1 MKGKNMVI
9 KRHFK
14 KLITTTLVGITVLT
28 PINKLSYAQSKNLI
42 FNNINIEQGI
52 SQSTIEDIFQDSEG
66 YIWLGTNDGLNR
78 YNGYEFKIYNYEEY
92 QNSISHNGITDITED
107 KYGNIWVNTVSG
119 VNKINKKTEKISNYT
134 EINGKIKEDSTTEI
148 IVTKDNNI
156 LVGTYEGLN
165 IYNAKEDRFDI
176 ILEQKDGILSSCIYS
191 IDEDIN
197 GNIWIGT
204 ELGLNKLSKD
214 FKVLE
219 TYTSESEIYNIF
231 CDDENGFVWAG
242 SDSSG
247 LLKID
252 TKTKEVTQYINDIE
266 DENSIPANQVGAI
279 IRDIKGNLW
288 VGTTNGLARYNE
300 KNDSFDV
307 YKNKVYDKNSLV
319 YNDVRSIIEDR
330 EGVLWVGTYS
340 GISIFDTESSI
351 KYYNAGLDDGYLL
364 SENMVHG
371 IYEDDEGYLWIGSR
385 TKGVNIIDRENN
397 TSKSIN
403 MENNNVIQSNSINDI
418 TGYKDFIFVAT
429 DAGVLKIN
437 KKENTIQ
444 NYNLEDGLIGE
455 NVKDIFV
462 CDKNYLWIG
471 STNGLNLLDI
481 ENDKIIDMTDYVDEG
496 SYVRYVYQGQDG
508 SYYIGFLRDGG
519 LGIIEPN
526 SKETKYYK
534 NIPNDKTSISSNRI
548 RYINEDSKGNIWIG
562 TSYGL
567 NKYDPKTKVFK
578 RYTTSDGIANNTIY
592 GVLVDDND
600 NIWVSTNKG
609 ISQIDT
615 KNNTVNNL
623 SVTDGL
629 QGNEFNGNAAFKSK
643 SGELFFGGING
654 LNAFYS
660 EDVNS
665 INNKSKVIFDGFK
678 VNDKDYLDINGLKF
692 DNNTEN
698 IKIKFFTPVYS
709 SNKNISYEYELI
721 GSNSSKA
728 TTKENYVIYNDLLP
742 GKYTFKVR
750 AVDSRGD
757 ISDSETMEFSIKY
770 PFWMSPIACFIYLV
784 IAILFII
791 NNKYK
796 LKYLDRLVKSR
807 TKELEEQMIK
817 NEELYN
823 NNIKIEENKN
833 KYLVN
838 LSHELRTPLNV
849 ISSTNQLLL
858 ELSKKD
864 NIKSDKLAY
873 YIDIS
878 ERNCNRL
885 LNLVNNILDNTKLQ
899 SKMYTLNLKEVD
911 IIYLVEETSLTLIDY
926 IKSKSIE
933 LIIDPEV
940 EEKIILCDDYE
951 IERCIVN
958 LVSNA
963 AKFTPEGGN
972 ITITIK
978 DLDDKV
984 MISVLDTG
992 VGIEEKYHKTI
1003 FDRFNQVD
1011 NDESKGGSGL
1021 GLSITSKIVELHKGE
1036 IYVESKVGEG
1046 SNFVIILPVDPNK
1059 E

>member
-1 MKGKNMVI
+1 MVI
-9 KRHFK
+9 KRNFK

-52 SQSTIEDIFQDSEG
+52 SQSTIEAIFQDSEG

-119 VNKINKKTEKISNYT
+119 VNKINKKTEEISNDT

-165 IYNAKEDRFDI
+165 IYNAKEDRFDV
-176 ILEQKDGILSSCIYS
+176 ILEEKDGILSSCIYS

-219 TYTSESEIYNIF
+219 TYPSESEIYNIF

-252 TKTKEVTQYINDIE
+252 TKTKEVKQYINNIE
-266 DENSIPANQVGAI
+266 DLNSLPANQVGAI
-279 IRDIKGNLW
+279 IRDSKGNLW

-371 IYEDDEGYLWIGSR
+371 IYEDDEGYLWVGSR

-397 TSKSIN
+397 TSKSIS

-496 SYVRYVYQGQDG
+496 SYVKYIYQGQDG

-534 NIPNDKTSISSNRI
+534 NIPNDKTSISSNRV

-654 LNAFYS
+654 LNAFYP

-757 ISDSETMEFSIKY
+757 ISDSETIEFSIKY

>member
-1 MKGKNMVI
+1 MVI

-252 TKTKEVTQYINDIE
+252 KNTKEVTQYINDIE
-266 DENSIPANQVGAI
+266 DENSIPANQVGVI
-279 IRDIKGNLW
+279 IRDSKGNLW

-534 NIPNDKTSISSNRI
+534 NIPNDKTSISSNRV

-757 ISDSETMEFSIKY
+757 ISDSETIEFFIKY

-940 EEKIILCDDYE
+940 EEKVILCDDYE

>member
-1 MKGKNMVI
+1 MVI

-42 FNNINIEQGI
+42 FKNINIEQGI

-252 TKTKEVTQYINDIE
+252 TKTKEVKQYINNIE
-266 DENSIPANQVGAI
+266 DLNSLPANQVGAI
-279 IRDIKGNLW
+279 IRDSKGNLW

-319 YNDVRSIIEDR
+319 YNDVGSIIEDR

-371 IYEDDEGYLWIGSR
+371 IYEDDEGYLWVGSR

-397 TSKSIN
+397 TSKSIS

-418 TGYKDFIFVAT
+418 TGYKDFIFVST

-496 SYVRYVYQGQDG
+496 SYVRYIYQGQDG

-534 NIPNDKTSISSNRI
+534 NIPNDKTSISSNRV

-654 LNAFYS
+654 LNAFYP

-757 ISDSETMEFSIKY
+757 ISDSETIEFSIKY

-796 LKYLDRLVKSR
+796 LKYLDRLVKLR

-940 EEKIILCDDYE
+940 EEKVILCDDYE